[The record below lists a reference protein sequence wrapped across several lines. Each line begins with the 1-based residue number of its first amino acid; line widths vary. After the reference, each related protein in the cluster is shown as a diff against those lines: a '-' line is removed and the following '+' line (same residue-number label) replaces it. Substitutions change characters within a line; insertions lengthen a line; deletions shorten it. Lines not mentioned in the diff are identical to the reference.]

1 MKQPSEL
8 KDVALSALRGHWI
21 SAVLLFF
28 VFSILALVGV
38 GMSLFIPFVPLVLYP
53 MELVLEV
60 CFLEHLRGDE
70 RALSVENLFN
80 KYGDYFVAGVLKR
93 IFIGLCLLLLIIPG
107 IVKAYSYA
115 MTSYIVKDNP
125 GIGANDAIEM
135 SMKLMNGHKFE
146 LFYLHLTFIGWG
158 ILCLLTCGIG
168 FLWLQPY
175 IYTAQAE
182 FYHDLLEENNISY
195 SAITSSSASSSE
207 MKF

>member
-1 MKQPSEL
+1 
-8 KDVALSALRGHWI
+8 
-21 SAVLLFF
+21 
-28 VFSILALVGV
+28 
-38 GMSLFIPFVPLVLYP
+38 
-53 MELVLEV
+53 
-60 CFLEHLRGDE
+60 
-70 RALSVENLFN
+70 
-80 KYGDYFVAGVLKR
+80 
-93 IFIGLCLLLLIIPG
+93 
-107 IVKAYSYA
+107 

-195 SAITSSSASSSE
+195 SAVTSSSASSSE